1 MPYQFTLAL
10 VLSCF
15 LLDGCGTKGPLKLP
29 EKPAA
34 AATALL
40 TSCVPAAEACDLN
53 MARSQS

>member
-10 VLSCF
+10 VLSCC

-34 AATALL
+34 AATALPA
-40 TSCVPAAEACDLN
+40 SSVPAADTSDLN
-53 MARSQS
+53 MARSLS